1 MDIAKKIFNDQHNTS
16 DLIDFLVKVTKLMKM
31 IKLFGGFV

>member
-1 MDIAKKIFNDQHNTS
+1 MDIAKKIFNDQHNAS